1 MKRALI
7 VGGSVGGLFAA
18 HLLRSIGWDVLVFE
32 RNTGDLAGR
41 GVGIGTQDVLHDV
54 MQRVGL
60 RDDATMAVD
69 TKSCACIGDDG
80 HVLHEIRLRRVTS
93 AWARFYRP
101 LKDALPDANYRPGW
115 RLERVDQ
122 AGDSVTAIFANGEAV
137 TGDLLVGA
145 DGIRST
151 VRAQM
156 LPDVQPVY
164 SGYIGWRSLI
174 PEAEVPAALREA
186 VFDRY
191 TFVLPPNELV
201 VAYPVP
207 ALDGGTTPGR
217 RAYNI
222 VWYRPADRDTLAEL
236 CTDATGQRHE
246 SIPPP
251 LIRPEVIASMK
262 ADAARRLPSLI
273 ADILKLVP
281 RPFFHPISDMLSPEL
296 VFGRVALLGDAAFLP
311 RPHGGSGVT
320 KASLDAA
327 ALADALTDAE
337 TDSGLAR
344 YEERQ
349 LRLGEWI
356 VQRGR
361 ELGAY
366 VNVRKDRRPDALVR
380 EYNATNADLNT
391 FLAAQRSRVRS

>member
-7 VGGSVGGLFAA
+7 IGGSVGGLFAA

-80 HVLHEIRLRRVTS
+80 RVLHEIRLRRVTS

-122 AGDSVTAIFANGEAV
+122 TGDRVTAVFANGEAF

-222 VWYRPADRDTLAEL
+222 VWYRPADRDALAEL
-236 CTDATGQRHE
+236 CTDASGQRHE

-281 RPFFHPISDMLSPEL
+281 RPFFHPISDMLSPKL

-349 LRLGEWI
+349 LQLGEWI